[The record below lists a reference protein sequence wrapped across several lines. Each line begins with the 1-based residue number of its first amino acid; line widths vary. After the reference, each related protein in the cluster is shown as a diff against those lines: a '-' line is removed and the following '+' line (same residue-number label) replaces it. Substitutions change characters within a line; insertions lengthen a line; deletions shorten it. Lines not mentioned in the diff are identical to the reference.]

1 VPLPVSTGVTPPQQG
16 DDLAAAIVSPLPRRR
31 AAADNAGMVDGWNRR
46 RNFAVA
52 ALLLLGVA
60 IVAALTLLAPPAAE
74 RDEGALFGE
83 ARQGGL
89 TVALREAVG
98 DVRVTQAK
106 APGRPIVL
114 IDPGHGGVDPGAPG
128 VSGQVR
134 EKDLTLVFSR
144 ELRDLLASRGRVRV
158 AMTREDDRS
167 LSLEQRAAIARKLG
181 AGLLVSV
188 HMDSAPNPLARG
200 ATVYSLSDVASDAEA
215 ARFARAENRQ
225 AGALT
230 SEGDASV
237 RFLLSDLALRDQM
250 ADSAALAARLVKG
263 AGPGMLLRPEPHKF
277 AAFHILRHSEVP
289 GVLFEAGYIS
299 NPDDEALL
307 ITPAGRRP
315 IIEALAKAIETE
327 LSLRMAR

>member
-1 VPLPVSTGVTPPQQG
+1 
-16 DDLAAAIVSPLPRRR
+16 
-31 AAADNAGMVDGWNRR
+31 M
-46 RNFAVA
+46 A
-52 ALLLLGVA
+52 ALALVGVA
-60 IVAALTLLAPPAAE
+60 LLALSALLMSRGGGQE
-74 RDEGALFGE
+74 GRDKGALFGE

-98 DVRVTQAK
+98 DVRVTEAR

-114 IDPGHGGVDPGAPG
+114 LDPGHGGRDPGAPG
-128 VSGQVR
+128 VSGQVK
-134 EKDLTLVFSR
+134 EKDLALVFAG
-144 ELRDLLASRGRVRV
+144 ELREFLAARGRVRV

-167 LSLEQRAAIARKLG
+167 LTLEQRAAIARKLG
-181 AGLLVSV
+181 AGLLVSI
-188 HMDSAPNPLARG
+188 HMDSAPNPMARG

-215 ARFARAENRQ
+215 ARFAQAENQQ

-230 SEGDASV
+230 SERDDSV

-250 ADSAALAARLVKG
+250 ADSAALASRLVKG
-263 AGPGMLLRPEPHKF
+263 AGRGMLLRPEPHRF
-277 AAFHILRHSEVP
+277 AAFHILRRSEVP

-299 NPDDEALL
+299 NADDEAVL

-315 IIEALAKAIETE
+315 IVEALGKAIETE

>member
-1 VPLPVSTGVTPPQQG
+1 MFEGWDQRRIIG
-16 DDLAAAIVSPLPRRR
+16 MAALATF
-31 AAADNAGMVDGWNRR
+31 G
-46 RNFAVA
+46 A
-52 ALLLLGVA
+52 ALL
-60 IVAALTLLAPPAAE
+60 ILLAQSAPWSK
-74 RDEGALFGE
+74 RNGQDEGALFGE

-89 TVALREAVG
+89 TVALREAVA
-98 DVRVTQAK
+98 DVRVTEAR

-114 IDPGHGGVDPGAPG
+114 LDPGHGGVDPGAPG

-144 ELRDLLASRGRVRV
+144 ELRDVLASRGRVRV

-181 AGLLVSV
+181 AGLLVSI

-215 ARFARAENRQ
+215 ARFASAENAE
-225 AGALT
+225 AGALS
-230 SEGDASV
+230 SERDDSV

-250 ADSAALAARLVKG
+250 EDSAALASRLVK
-263 AGPGMLLRPEPHKF
+263 AGGRGMLLRPEPHKF
-277 AAFHILRHSEVP
+277 AAFHILRRSEVP

-299 NPDDEALL
+299 NADDEALL
-307 ITPAGRRP
+307 ITPAGRKP
-315 IIEALAKAIETE
+315 IVEALARAIETE
-327 LSLRMAR
+327 LSLRLAR

>member
-1 VPLPVSTGVTPPQQG
+1 MFDGWERRRIIG
-16 DDLAAAIVSPLPRRR
+16 LAAL
-31 AAADNAGMVDGWNRR
+31 GLLG
-46 RNFAVA
+46 A
-52 ALLLLGVA
+52 ALLV
-60 IVAALTLLAPPAAE
+60 LLAVSAPWAE
-74 RDEGALFGE
+74 QDGDGEGALVGE

-89 TVALREAVG
+89 TVALREAVA
-98 DVRVTQAK
+98 DVRVTEAK

-114 IDPGHGGVDPGAPG
+114 LDPGHGGVDPGAPG
-128 VSGQVR
+128 VSGQFN
-134 EKDLTLVFSR
+134 EKELTLIFAR
-144 ELRDLLASRGRVRV
+144 ELRDLLAARGRVRV

-167 LSLEQRAAIARKLG
+167 LSLEHRAAVARKLG
-181 AGLLVSV
+181 AALLVSI

-215 ARFARAENRQ
+215 ARFASAENRE

-230 SEGDASV
+230 SERNDSV

-250 ADSAALAARLVKG
+250 EESAALASRLVKA

-299 NPDDEALL
+299 NADDEALL
-307 ITPAGRRP
+307 ITPAGRKP
-315 IIEALAKAIETE
+315 IVEALAKAIETE